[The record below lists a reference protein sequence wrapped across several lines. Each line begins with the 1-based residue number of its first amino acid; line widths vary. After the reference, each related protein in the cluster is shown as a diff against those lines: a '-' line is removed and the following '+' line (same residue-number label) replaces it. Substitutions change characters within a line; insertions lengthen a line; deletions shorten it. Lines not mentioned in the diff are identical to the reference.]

1 MSGLTFTID
10 STAPAGR
17 RVAGVQVN
25 GRPLDP
31 EKIYTLA
38 LSDFMFK
45 GGDGYTMFPGGQV
58 LVSPE
63 AGDLIADALEKYIAG
78 KKEIA
83 PRIEGRITVR

>member
-1 MSGLTFTID
+1 
-10 STAPAGR
+10 
-17 RVAGVQVN
+17 
-25 GRPLDP
+25 
-31 EKIYTLA
+31 
-38 LSDFMFK
+38 MFK